1 MAEEQIGSGRRSV
14 RSVPASDERTI
25 GKALRAGADEVV
37 LDLEGAVAPEQK
49 DHARGVLTTFPWD
62 EYRDLPLPAVRVNAP
77 HTMVSPRRG
86 GRGPGGG
93 PGGLGGAAQGRV
105 TRRHRVRRAPA
116 GRRRARRLRPP
127 AVQALVETARGLA
140 RLDGELVDE
149 AMAVGAR
156 RALAK
161 AHA

>member
-62 EYRDLPLPAVRVNAP
+62 EYRDLPLLAVRVNAP
-77 HTMVSPRRG
+77 LTMVSPRRG
-86 GRGPGGG
+86 GRGPGGETGGLGGGG
-93 PGGLGGAAQGRV
+93 PGGLGGAAPGRV
-105 TRRHRVRRAPA
+105 PRRHRVRRAPA

-127 AVQALVETARGLA
+127 AVQALVETARGP
-140 RLDGELVDE
+140 V
-149 AMAVGAR
+149 
-156 RALAK
+156 
-161 AHA
+161 